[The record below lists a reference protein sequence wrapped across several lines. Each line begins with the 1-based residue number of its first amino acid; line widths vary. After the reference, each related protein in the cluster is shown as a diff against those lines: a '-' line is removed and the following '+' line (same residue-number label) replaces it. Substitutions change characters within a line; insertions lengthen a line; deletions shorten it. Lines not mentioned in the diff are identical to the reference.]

1 MKVIPLKK
9 FRLNLSQILGE
20 VKRGEEVVITERG
33 KAIARITPVSPVDE
47 LAGMLEGMD
56 IDLKKER
63 EERIGRYTQ
72 TDN

>member
-1 MKVIPLKK
+1 MKVIPLKQ

-33 KAIARITPVSPVDE
+33 KVIAKITPVSPVDE

-63 EERIGRYTQ
+63 EERIGKYTQ